1 MIMSIERALGVTLA
15 VAVAMEI
22 VLGIAAEVIVFW

>member
-1 MIMSIERALGVTLA
+1 MITSIERALGVTLA

>member
-1 MIMSIERALGVTLA
+1 MTSSIERAVGVALA

>member
-1 MIMSIERALGVTLA
+1 MMSSIERAVGVTLA

-22 VLGIAAEVIVFW
+22 VLGIAAEVIIFW